1 MLWDIFLYVVLAA
14 WLALWL
20 LREHG
25 FIGIRRGAIFDA
37 ARRDAQLP
45 MRRRE

>member
-14 WLALWL
+14 WLVLWL

-25 FIGIRRGAIFDA
+25 FVGMRRGALFRA
-37 ARRDAQLP
+37 ARRDAQP
-45 MRRRE
+45 STRRRE